1 MKSDELITIEEMFRD
16 LSEDS
21 RELLN
26 WDWDSRFGAVVT
38 SFSKEDEDAV
48 FSLLKK
54 HFDEEYDNNGISE
67 AEKDVQKLAT
77 SFGGVRAGQ
86 KLFIRKDDDTFI
98 VFGAYWPWGNG
109 STVSLR
115 IGIKVSDNITAT
127 DLELARMVK
136 NWFKS

>member
-1 MKSDELITIEEMFRD
+1 MKSDKLITIEDLFRD

-115 IGIKVSDNITAT
+115 IGIKASDNITAT
-127 DLELARMVK
+127 DIELARMVK
-136 NWFKS
+136 SWFKS